1 MMIYSRFDWLKADE
15 GWYSVSV
22 RWTHLALRLDEEF
35 RTVDTQH
42 GSNSLTVLVQ
52 ICEVNTICQQV
63 SDYLLQQGYEMCKVL
78 SRVSGNDCRC
88 VSKGH

>member
-1 MMIYSRFDWLKADE
+1 MCIRD
-15 GWYSVSV
+15 
-22 RWTHLALRLDEEF
+22 RL

-78 SRVSGNDCRC
+78 SRASGTTWICELMTFRNTTTVVTANSVHHHTDHT
-88 VSKGH
+88 V